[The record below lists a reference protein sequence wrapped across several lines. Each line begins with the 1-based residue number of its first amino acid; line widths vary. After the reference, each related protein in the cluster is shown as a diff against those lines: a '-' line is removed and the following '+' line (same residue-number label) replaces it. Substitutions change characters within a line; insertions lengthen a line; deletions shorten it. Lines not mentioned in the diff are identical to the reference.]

1 MATSSCEQEG
11 DVTMTTLPGPISD
24 YYSAESRNDIDALAR
39 LFSAD
44 CVVRDEGQTFN
55 GQAAVAS
62 WMKGAKAKYNH
73 QTEVLAARQDGEAWI
88 VSVRVRGNFPNSP
101 VTLDQRFRLSGS
113 SIAALEIG

>member
-1 MATSSCEQEG
+1 
-11 DVTMTTLPGPISD
+11 MTTLPGPLSD

-62 WMKGAKAKYNH
+62 WMAGAKAKYNH
-73 QTEVLAARQDGEAWI
+73 RTEVLAARQDGDAWL
-88 VSVRVRGNFPNSP
+88 VSVRVSGTFPNSP
-101 VTLDQRFRLSGS
+101 VTLAQRFRLSGDT
-113 SIAALEIG
+113 IAALEIG